1 MSFKKRIACILCA
14 LCTIALAFP
23 AFGFAMS
30 GDAEVGRN
38 GKATV
43 KLTIKSELGE
53 TEFTEKV
60 NSYVTAWCNDSSDM
74 AGDTNAVVVD
84 SIKSTDSG
92 YVVTV
97 HTRRIDKINVTANM
111 DFAPASEYAVPDSMD
126 RRGLRDFMR
135 GRYGT
140 TITSIK
146 GDEHN
151 SVTIASDRHADLKA
165 TAHDASGKVYDEERD
180 VEDEQV
186 DYFVEGGNT
195 GVFESL
201 EKANDNTKIT
211 KFLFADI
218 DSVTEATVSFT
229 GKVKFYGGIGAELVD
244 ENTIKFGTATV
255 PASIISTD
263 PEKGTYNKDI
273 KILAGWAVVDYGTS
287 PLTIVLATAA
297 AVIVGGGIIAF
308 CIYITK
314 LGKKA
319 IAKEEGK
326 NER

>member
-43 KLTIKSELGE
+43 KLTIQSELGLS
-53 TEFTEKV
+53 EFTEKV

-84 SIKSTDSG
+84 SIRSADGG

-111 DFAPASEYAVPDSMD
+111 DFAPASEYAVPDSME

-135 GRYGT
+135 GRYGA

-151 SVTIASDRHADLKA
+151 SVTIASDRHASLKA
-165 TAHDASGKVYDEERD
+165 TAHDASGKVYDDERD
-180 VEDEQV
+180 VENEQV
-186 DYFVEGGNT
+186 DYFVEGGDV

-211 KFLFADI
+211 KFLFADV
-218 DSVTEATVSFT
+218 DSVTEATVSFP
-229 GKVKFYGGIGAELVD
+229 GKIKFYGGIGAELVD
-244 ENTIKFGTATV
+244 ENTIKLGTGTV

-263 PEKGTYNKDI
+263 PDVDPYNKDV
-273 KILAGWAVVDYGTS
+273 KILAGWAVVDYGAS
-287 PLTIVLATAA
+287 PLTIALAVIAA
-297 AVIVGGGIIAF
+297 AVVGGGIAAF

-319 IAKEEGK
+319 IAKEEEQK
-326 NER
+326 